1 MPPTLKTLRMY
12 LTWSSMIKVPP
23 LCKNQLAEMPK
34 IYSVIPQAQVY
45 VKVLAGTY
53 YTMISVV
60 KKLMSPIVQLTES
73 LVIAAAV
80 DDDVK
85 GADAAGLL
93 VNIDLQVIS
102 F

>member
-1 MPPTLKTLRMY
+1 
-12 LTWSSMIKVPP
+12 
-23 LCKNQLAEMPK
+23 MPK
-34 IYSVIPQAQVY
+34 IYSGIPQAQVY

>member
-1 MPPTLKTLRMY
+1 M
-12 LTWSSMIKVPP
+12 
-23 LCKNQLAEMPK
+23 
-34 IYSVIPQAQVY
+34 IPQAQVY

-80 DDDVK
+80 DDDVE
-85 GADAAGLL
+85 GADAASLL
-93 VNIDLQVIS
+93 VDIDLQIIS
-102 F
+102 LWHNRLQCN

>member
-1 MPPTLKTLRMY
+1 M
-12 LTWSSMIKVPP
+12 V
-23 LCKNQLAEMPK
+23 
-34 IYSVIPQAQVY
+34 
-45 VKVLAGTY
+45 
-53 YTMISVV
+53 SVV